1 MIRTQIQLPDPLY
14 REVQR
19 IAKAQDW
26 SLAEVIRRGTE
37 AIVRAYPAM
46 KTEVARPWQF
56 PAPIGAEV
64 LIEDA
69 ATMHKVALSDA
80 DPGMP

>member
-1 MIRTQIQLPDPLY
+1 M
-14 REVQR
+14 
-19 IAKAQDW
+19 
-26 SLAEVIRRGTE
+26 
-37 AIVRAYPAM
+37 RAYPAM

-80 DPGMP
+80 DRGMP